1 MKLLLL
7 LLLLT
12 TLYAREIRIGFTA
25 VITKEDTES
34 IQAFVEYLS
43 KRTGLNF
50 KPIFAKSYD
59 EMDYFLAMGLVDVG
73 YICGGPYV
81 EGRERYGYRILAVP
95 LNSEGKPYY
104 YSLVVTRVEKP
115 YRRLTDFK
123 GKPYA
128 FSDPKSNSGSLVPTY
143 ELLKR
148 GIRPS
153 EFFKPVVYTYSH
165 YESILAVQKGFVE
178 GASVDSLVYK
188 HAIRLNPG
196 LARELKV
203 VEVYGP
209 YPTKPI
215 VYRTG
220 LDRTVLKKLREALLS
235 MGREEEGKR
244 VLEAL
249 GISGFSTVEESFYE
263 PIRHMLNYVKKN
275 GAF

>member
-1 MKLLLL
+1 
-7 LLLLT
+7 
-12 TLYAREIRIGFTA
+12 
-25 VITKEDTES
+25 
-34 IQAFVEYLS
+34 
-43 KRTGLNF
+43 
-50 KPIFAKSYD
+50 
-59 EMDYFLAMGLVDVG
+59 
-73 YICGGPYV
+73 
-81 EGRERYGYRILAVP
+81 ERYGYRILAVP

-165 YESILAVQKGFVE
+165 YESIVAVQKGFVE

-235 MGREEEGKR
+235 MGREEEGKK